1 MIYQIKLQYGFLVD
15 ATDQTDA
22 YNKAVRMIRENTGS
36 HISGVYQASA
46 PRRKTSLLMRIVKG
60 V

>member
-15 ATDQTDA
+15 ATDQASA
-22 YNKAVRMIRENTGS
+22 YSKAVKALRENPGS
-36 HISGVYQASA
+36 HISGVTQASA
-46 PRRKTSLLMRIVKG
+46 PKKKMSLPMRIIKG